1 MMHTWIHAYR
11 RGRRSLSKHDAEA
24 AVRAFQEAL
33 NSCPVTS
40 RSSAAR
46 ILYSLGLALQQSG
59 HPSLAAKS
67 WVNARKLSRRGWE
80 AKSCERWVNGY
91 GMRRCA
97 SAGEDDFNA
106 FRAIQVARYLSKR
119 GSGRFGSRA
128 ERDVVY
134 ELIRDAWKVIQRS
147 GILAAMSVSE
157 RLSAY
162 RRARVDLP
170 FLYVEDALERDCE
183 PIRGNFRPGAPG
195 SLRVAPDDRCPC
207 GSGLPRRMCCGRL
220 YSCAELESGSL

>member
-1 MMHTWIHAYR
+1 MHTWKQAYR
-11 RGRRSLSKHDAEA
+11 RGRRCLSKHEAEA
-24 AVRAFQEAL
+24 AIKAFQEAL
-33 NSCPVTS
+33 NCCPVTNR
-40 RSSAAR
+40 RSASH

-59 HPSLAAKS
+59 HPALAAKS

-80 AKSCERWVNGY
+80 AKSCERWVNAY

-97 SAGEDDFNA
+97 TPVEDDYNA
-106 FRAIQVARYLSKR
+106 FRAIQVARYLGRR

-134 ELIRDAWKVIQRS
+134 ELIGDAWRVIHRS

-170 FLYVEDALERDCE
+170 FLYVEDALERDRE
-183 PIRGNFRPGAPG
+183 PIRGNFRPGAQV

-207 GSGLPRRMCCGRL
+207 GSGLPQRMCCGRL
-220 YSCAELESGSL
+220 HSCAELESGSP